1 MVLPTQRSKRRSTS
15 ASPARAAS
23 TTVRSRPIWPPTRRS
38 FGRGI
43 TSSKCARAPPTAW
56 DRSCVG
62 PGTRLYAPGLANLA
76 MSAPGLSGLAK
87 RIGGI
92 AEQRRM
98 PRFTNEAYRAWRRRH
113 PARNGGERVILW
125 PDTFNNYF
133 RPDTAVAATRL
144 LEGLGF
150 QVDIPAAPLCC
161 GRPLYDWGWVDQAKA
176 LWRNTLGAMAEDIRS
191 GDPIIGLEPACVSA
205 FRDELPN
212 LFPGDAQAQALSK
225 QTRFLTEFLKDRG
238 LSPAAP
244 DSHAPLLVQ
253 FHCHH
258 HSVLDKKAESELIK
272 ALPAPSQVLQHGCCG
287 MAGAFG
293 FEVAKY
299 ASLARSP
306 STACCRT
313 SPTRRKTRSSS
324 PMASAAA
331 RDRAAERSPD
341 HASRAIS
348 CVRWVLAQHPGLGPI
363 EADAASGA
371 SASARGAMGWEGGP
385 VALKESP
392 GGCREASFDLTKAEM

>member
-1 MVLPTQRSKRRSTS
+1 VGVGKCRRRDTKDGVMCPSYLGTNEEKYSTRGRARPLFEMMRGDVLTDGFADAAVEVALDLCLACKGCKHDCPVETDMATYKAEFRARHYESKWR
-15 ASPARAAS
+15 PRAAYS
-23 TTVRSRPIWPPTRRS
+23 MGQIVCW
-38 FGRGI
+38 
-43 TSSKCARAPPTAW
+43 ARYA
-56 DRSCVG
+56 S
-62 PGTRLYAPGLANLA
+62 YAPGLANLA

-113 PARNGGERVILW
+113 PARNGGERVW

-133 RPDTAVAATRL
+133 RPDTAIAATRL

-150 QVDIPAAPLCC
+150 QVDIPAGPLCC

-225 QTRFLTEFLKDRG
+225 QTPFLTEFLKDRG

-331 RDRAAERSPD
+331 R
-341 HASRAIS
+341 
-348 CVRWVLAQHPGLGPI
+348 
-363 EADAASGA
+363 
-371 SASARGAMGWEGGP
+371 
-385 VALKESP
+385 
-392 GGCREASFDLTKAEM
+392 

>member
-1 MVLPTQRSKRRSTS
+1 MKPIAPGGAAIPRAT
-15 ASPARAAS
+15 AAS
-23 TTVRSRPIWPPTRRS
+23 AV
-38 FGRGI
+38 
-43 TSSKCARAPPTAW
+43 
-56 DRSCVG
+56 
-62 PGTRLYAPGLANLA
+62 
-76 MSAPGLSGLAK
+76 
-87 RIGGI
+87 
-92 AEQRRM
+92 
-98 PRFTNEAYRAWRRRH
+98 
-113 PARNGGERVILW
+113 W

-133 RPDTAVAATRL
+133 RPDTAIAATRL

-299 ASLARSP
+299 ALSRTIAEHGLLPEIANTPRDTIIIANGFSCREQIEQL
-306 STACCRT
+306 SRT
-313 SPTRRKTRSSS
+313 SDARISRNILRPLGLSAGSWLGLDRSGRRVRSLCFG
-324 PMASAAA
+324 AGGDGVG
-331 RDRAAERSPD
+331 RRACRSQ
-341 HASRAIS
+341 R
-348 CVRWVLAQHPGLGPI
+348 
-363 EADAASGA
+363 ESGRV
-371 SASARGAMGWEGGP
+371 SGSE
-385 VALKESP
+385 L
-392 GGCREASFDLTKAEM
+392 

>member
-1 MVLPTQRSKRRSTS
+1 
-15 ASPARAAS
+15 
-23 TTVRSRPIWPPTRRS
+23 
-38 FGRGI
+38 
-43 TSSKCARAPPTAW
+43 
-56 DRSCVG
+56 
-62 PGTRLYAPGLANLA
+62 
-76 MSAPGLSGLAK
+76 
-87 RIGGI
+87 
-92 AEQRRM
+92 
-98 PRFTNEAYRAWRRRH
+98 
-113 PARNGGERVILW
+113 
-125 PDTFNNYF
+125 
-133 RPDTAVAATRL
+133 
-144 LEGLGF
+144 
-150 QVDIPAAPLCC
+150 
-161 GRPLYDWGWVDQAKA
+161 
-176 LWRNTLGAMAEDIRS
+176 MAEDIRS

-258 HSVLDKKAESELIK
+258 HSVLDKKAELELIK

-299 ASLARSP
+299 ALSRTIAERGLLPDIANTPKDTIIIANGFS
-306 STACCRT
+306 CREH
-313 SPTRRKTRSSS
+313 
-324 PMASAAA
+324 
-331 RDRAAERSPD
+331 DRAAERSPD

-348 CVRWVLAQHPGLGPI
+348 CVRWVVAQRPDLGPI